1 MNDPIKI
8 TSGSDAVLQ
17 FAFTDDEEP
26 PQALPITSP
35 TIIEETGDLEGRC
48 IATLV
53 DGPNGL
59 ATVTIEGTD
68 PIATGI
74 YFVRLQVTLSDGN
87 TLASE
92 RLLVD
97 VR

>member
-1 MNDPIKI
+1 MSDPIKI

-17 FAFTDDEEP
+17 FAFTDDEG
-26 PQALPITSP
+26 AVLPITSP
-35 TIIEETGDLEGRC
+35 VIIEETGDLEGRC
-48 IATLV
+48 TATLN

-59 ATVTIEGTD
+59 ATVSIEGTV

-92 RLLVD
+92 RLLVN